1 MNDFYN
7 LVAHRASCR
16 AYRPEPIPEE
26 VFQRVLEAGCKAPS
40 AGGFQ
45 NYSIIRVKDPEVRKA
60 LTKVCRG
67 QQFITAAPECLV
79 LCVDYH
85 RMDQTREIE
94 PAPFQETD
102 QFENFVMSIAD
113 VMIAAQTM
121 VLAAESEHLGSC
133 YIGNV
138 LNAMDRVTELL
149 RLPERVFPVILL
161 TFGWPKSPRKQPP
174 KYSPDLLV
182 HEDYYQEQTPEQVYA
197 AYRQHNRW
205 QKFTASEKQ
214 LEKCCATAELL
225 HGAEYAERV
234 RQDIEQKG
242 WMGSYQYW
250 LGCYY
255 LYQQL
260 PNHMT
265 NGEYL
270 QYFKQHGF
278 RWLESEYE
286 EDTV

>member
-26 VFQRVLEAGCKAPS
+26 VFRRVLEAGCKAPS

-79 LCVDYH
+79 FCVDYH

-102 QFENFVMSIAD
+102 QFENFVMGIAD

-121 VLAAESEHLGSC
+121 VLAAESEH
-133 YIGNV
+133 
-138 LNAMDRVTELL
+138 
-149 RLPERVFPVILL
+149 
-161 TFGWPKSPRKQPP
+161 
-174 KYSPDLLV
+174 
-182 HEDYYQEQTPEQVYA
+182 
-197 AYRQHNRW
+197 
-205 QKFTASEKQ
+205 
-214 LEKCCATAELL
+214 
-225 HGAEYAERV
+225 
-234 RQDIEQKG
+234 
-242 WMGSYQYW
+242 
-250 LGCYY
+250 
-255 LYQQL
+255 
-260 PNHMT
+260 
-265 NGEYL
+265 
-270 QYFKQHGF
+270 
-278 RWLESEYE
+278 
-286 EDTV
+286 

>member
-26 VFQRVLEAGCKAPS
+26 VFRRVLEAGCKAPS

-102 QFENFVMSIAD
+102 QFENFVMGIAD

-182 HEDYYQEQTPEQVYA
+182 HEDYYQERTPSRYMPPIGSITVGRNLQPARNNWKNA
-197 AYRQHNRW
+197 APRRNCSTERSMPNGCGRTLSKKAGW
-205 QKFTASEKQ
+205 VPINIGWA
-214 LEKCCATAELL
+214 ATISISSC
-225 HGAEYAERV
+225 R
-234 RQDIEQKG
+234 I
-242 WMGSYQYW
+242 
-250 LGCYY
+250 
-255 LYQQL
+255 
-260 PNHMT
+260 T
-265 NGEYL
+265 
-270 QYFKQHGF
+270 
-278 RWLESEYE
+278 
-286 EDTV
+286 